1 MTGLNAIGGSPL
13 YYILCTVSLALVI
26 GQLSALIQMFRHRRN
41 KAAVFIAAAN
51 MLLGICL
58 FVIMMDCSQSRIESA
73 EDAALYRPFQ
83 RALFALPWIYYAAAE
98 VVSTAVL
105 ILMIRGYL
113 IYMDSHLTPDAVRA
127 TVDLLPEGIS
137 ISSEDGTVL
146 LSNLRMNELC
156 RELTGGLLSD
166 ANRFIEQLMDSG
178 EEQNGQYI
186 IILPRGD
193 VWLFARRKLT
203 ADGREYDQL
212 TAADVTE
219 RYRITEE
226 LKAKNEHLQEL
237 QTRMKAVSEL
247 SGDMFVAQEE
257 ANARSALHNQLGR
270 VLLMGRH
277 LLIHP
282 ENTDAKMVCIA
293 TKQMNAILLG
303 EYKGPVPEAEDL
315 LRQTAAM
322 AKSIG
327 VTVELSG
334 TIPESESVRII
345 LAHAVQ
351 ECAANTVKHAS
362 GDCLTVEVA
371 DDDDSTSFVIA
382 NNGEPPKAVIVE
394 SGGLLS
400 LRRSIEAAGGTMTV
414 LSEPDFLLSVK
425 MPKYE

>member
-1 MTGLNAIGGSPL
+1 MQVRCAFVHVDHGIEQFQMRISLLKAAGICFKHRSRFFTHIGIHSG
-13 YYILCTVSLALVI
+13 IITVADLEYRFMEFFF
-26 GQLSALIQMFRHRRN
+26 LSAVAAMFLI
-41 KAAVFIAAAN
+41 
-51 MLLGICL
+51 IC
-58 FVIMMDCSQSRIESA
+58 D
-73 EDAALYRPFQ
+73 
-83 RALFALPWIYYAAAE
+83 LP
-98 VVSTAVL
+98 VTS
-105 ILMIRGYL
+105 
-113 IYMDSHLTPDAVRA
+113 
-127 TVDLLPEGIS
+127 
-137 ISSEDGTVL
+137 
-146 LSNLRMNELC
+146 
-156 RELTGGLLSD
+156 GLLIVILRK
-166 ANRFIEQLMDSG
+166 RFIEQLMDSG

-203 ADGREYDQL
+203 AGVREYDQL

-257 ANARSALHNQLGR
+257 ANARSALHNQLGQ

-277 LLIHP
+277 LLVHP

-371 DDDDSTSFVIA
+371 DDGDSTSFVIA

-414 LSEPDFLLSVK
+414 LSEPEFLLSVK